1 MDQNDLIARIIELFG
16 LEPLPREGG
25 LFRRTYR
32 SDELIPKDA
41 LPKRYFRDKAFG
53 TAILYLYTSDPDS
66 FSAMHRLPTDEIYH
80 FYLGD
85 PVEMLLLYPDQSS
98 ERVVLGRDIFNGQ
111 QVQYVVKRGV
121 WQGSRLIDG
130 GHFALVGTTMAPGFD
145 EEDFYGGERAK
156 LIEGYPSEEIM
167 ITKLTRI

>member
-1 MDQNDLIARIIELFG
+1 MDHTNLIERIIELYR
-16 LEPLPREGG
+16 LEPLLKEGG

-32 SDELIPKDA
+32 SDELIPKNA
-41 LPKRYFRDKAFG
+41 LPKRYSQDKAFG

-85 PVEMLLLYPDQSS
+85 PVEMLLLYPDKGI

-111 QVQYVVKRGV
+111 QIQYVVKRGV
-121 WQGSRLIDG
+121 WQGSRLIEG

-145 EEDFYGGERAK
+145 EEDFCGGERAK
-156 LIEGYPSEEIM
+156 LIEMYPSEEM
-167 ITKLTRI
+167 LITKLTRI